1 MRTFSLDARLSLCA
15 EFVREGSRVADI
27 GTDHAY
33 LPVHLI
39 LSGKIPSAI
48 AADIGSEPLK
58 SGTETVVKFS
68 LEDKISL
75 RLSDG
80 LQSINPDE
88 VDDIVIAG
96 MGGETIIGI
105 LERAEWIKDSRLR
118 LILQPMTKAHLVV
131 DYLCR
136 EGFRIDMQKT
146 CEAAD
151 KVYTVMTASYTGEPA
166 SPDELFTYM
175 GKLSPETELSDR
187 KFLEIQVRMLRKQ
200 SAGDSRYG
208 LLADQISERLENL

>member
-1 MRTFSLDARLSLCA
+1 MRFFSLDARLSLCA
-15 EFVREGSRVADI
+15 EFVRSGSRIADI

-48 AADIGSEPLK
+48 AADIGAEPLK
-58 SGTETVVKFS
+58 SGTETVVRYE
-68 LEDKISL
+68 LQDKISL

-80 LQSINPDE
+80 LQGISPEE

-105 LERAEWIKDSRLR
+105 LERAPWIHDRRLR

-131 DYLCR
+131 EFLCK
-136 EGFRIDMQKT
+136 EGFEITMQKA
-146 CEAAD
+146 CETGD
-151 KVYTVMTASYTGEPA
+151 KVYTVIAASYTGTAHTPE
-166 SPDELFTYM
+166 EIFTYM
-175 GKLSPETELSDR
+175 GRLNPTSEPADR
-187 KFLEIQVRMLRKQ
+187 KYLEGQIRMLKKQ
-200 SAGDSRYG
+200 GMGDSRYT
-208 LLADQISERLENL
+208 LLADQITERLENL